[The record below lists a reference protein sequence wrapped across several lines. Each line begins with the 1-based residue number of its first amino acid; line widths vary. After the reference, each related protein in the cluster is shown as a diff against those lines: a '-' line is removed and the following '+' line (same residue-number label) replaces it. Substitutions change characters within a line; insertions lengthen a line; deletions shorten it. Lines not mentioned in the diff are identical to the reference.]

1 MRSIVAWDSVLLLFL
16 LLMHYPLH
24 ITSEISICRQTVC
37 TCPSLILST
46 ALPALQHPEITPK
59 KDRDE
64 SRTRSCP
71 SHCPDSTWNRPNH
84 PPEDLCTLLLIAHVQ
99 LLSGYPS
106 PQPVPSQTPSAYKW
120 NLTPSAPSS
129 SAPVSRTPY
138 APSSSSALPRMD
150 REKDRDREISA
161 ALPELTIVVID
172 EVIIYIY
179 SPALNRNLFSLTTPH
194 L

>member
-106 PQPVPSQTPSAYKW
+106 PQPARHPIHVCPCPFTDTQCLQVEPDPVCSLLLCPCVPYSLRPLIFFRTPSHGQGEGQ
-120 NLTPSAPSS
+120 
-129 SAPVSRTPY
+129 R
-138 APSSSSALPRMD
+138 
-150 REKDRDREISA
+150 
-161 ALPELTIVVID
+161 
-172 EVIIYIY
+172 
-179 SPALNRNLFSLTTPH
+179 
-194 L
+194 